1 MSSPLESIAA
11 QRAVPVLRCPDV
23 DDTIATAR
31 ACARAGMNVIEL
43 TTSTPDVERAI
54 ERLCADEGL
63 VVGLGTITSREQVT
77 TAVSAGAS
85 FVVSFCAPDGFVQT
99 AHEHSVI
106 AIPGALTPSEVEACR
121 QAGADAVKLFPATQL
136 LPSYVGDLHAVMPDV
151 RLLPTGGLKPV
162 AVSLSPWL
170 AAGAWAVGVGG
181 SLGTAASVGAEEVTR
196 RARRALRAA
205 GVRQRDPVDPGRV
218 SS

>member
-1 MSSPLESIAA
+1 M
-11 QRAVPVLRCPDV
+11 LRCTDV
-23 DDTIATAR
+23 DDAIATAR

-43 TTSTPDVERAI
+43 TRSTPDVEHAI
-54 ERLCADEGL
+54 EQLRADDGL
-63 VVGLGTITSREQVT
+63 VVGLGTITSHEQVAA
-77 TAVSAGAS
+77 AVSAGAS

-99 AHEHSVI
+99 AHEHGVV
-106 AIPGALTPSEVEACR
+106 AIPGAFTPSEVEACR

-136 LPSYVGDLHAVMPDV
+136 LPSYVADLHAVIPDV
-151 RLLPTGGLKPV
+151 RLLPTGGLKPI

-181 SLGTAASVGAEEVTR
+181 SLGTAATVGPEEVTR
-196 RARRALRAA
+196 RARNALRAT
-205 GVRQRDPVDPGRV
+205 GVRHRERADPGRV